1 MTHDE
6 ASELLAALALD
17 AVEVDERTA
26 IEEHVAQCPRC
37 QAELD
42 ALREVA
48 SAMGNSVEAL
58 PQDLWGSISSRIY
71 EDQSGE
77 TREAPLLL
85 VGPRDGTSR
94 ANGDDRA
101 LSRSKSKIVV
111 SAFSALAA
119 AVIAVLA
126 ISLASANGHVSRL
139 NNALASET
147 TSEVHAALVAP
158 DHRVVDLTSASNQ
171 DVAQF
176 VLLPDGRGFL
186 VKSTLPTLS
195 SDKTYQLWAIING
208 KPISVGLM
216 GHQPTAVTFTVSG
229 NSVVTALD
237 VTVEPSGGTS
247 TPTSPVVASAT
258 V

>member
-17 AVEVDERTA
+17 AVESDERTA

-37 QAELD
+37 QSELD

-48 SAMGNSVEAL
+48 SAIGNSVETL
-58 PQDLWGSISSRIY
+58 PQDLWTSISSRIY
-71 EDQSGE
+71 EDQSE
-77 TREAPLLL
+77 PREAPLLL
-85 VGPRDGTSR
+85 VGARDGSTGAKGDSR
-94 ANGDDRA
+94 PSSSART
-101 LSRSKSKIVV
+101 RIVV
-111 SAFSALAA
+111 STFSALAA
-119 AVIAVLA
+119 AVIIVLA

-139 NNALASET
+139 NSALASET
-147 TSEVHAALVAP
+147 TDEVHAALVAP
-158 DHRVVDLTSASNQ
+158 DHRLVDLNSSSDQ
-171 DVAQF
+171 QVAQF

-186 VKSTLPTLS
+186 VKSSLPTLS

-216 GHQPTAVTFTVSG
+216 GHRPELVTFTVSG
-229 NSVVTALD
+229 NPAVTALD

-247 TPTSPVVASAT
+247 TPTSPVVASA
-258 V
+258 VV

>member
-26 IEEHVAQCPRC
+26 IEDHVAQCPRC

-85 VGPRDGTSR
+85 VGPR
-94 ANGDDRA
+94 NGAPQAHGDVRTR
-101 LSRSKSKIVV
+101 SRSKVV
-111 SAFSALAA
+111 VPTFLALAA
-119 AVIAVLA
+119 AVIMVLA
-126 ISLASANGHVSRL
+126 ISLASVNGHVSRL

-147 TSEVHAALVAP
+147 NSEVHAALVAP
-158 DHRVVDLTSASNQ
+158 DHRLVDLAGSSNR
-171 DVAQF
+171 DIAQF

-186 VKSTLPTLS
+186 VKSSLPTLS

-216 GHQPTAVTFTVSG
+216 GRQPTAVTFTVSG

-247 TPTSPVVASAT
+247 TPTSPVVASA
-258 V
+258 VV